1 MPEDVCF
8 CSLFV
13 PLYHTLTTMKQLL
26 ALCLLLTCSTALTQE
41 IKASIK
47 GPTTAL
53 AGTLVF
59 LSHEE
64 AVGDNKVWIIPEE
77 LKSASASCGN
87 NIFFSIPTPG
97 KYQFGLIVANKQADI
112 AYSWHTIDVTG
123 MLAPTPAP
131 TPIQPSP
138 AFPPPSP
145 IPSLESLES
154 IRLTSRVAVDNLQD
168 ASTTSLLASSLIN
181 LLPKLPSDL
190 PDAKGQVTS
199 TIERCFAMREPTSR
213 TKDWL
218 NVWRVPIDKEIGK
231 AKPATTDQYKECL
244 KAVIRGLCVNGKCPN
259 P

>member
-1 MPEDVCF
+1 
-8 CSLFV
+8 
-13 PLYHTLTTMKQLL
+13 MKQLL
-26 ALCLLLTCSTALTQE
+26 ALCLLLTCSTALAQE

-47 GPTTAL
+47 GPSTAL

-123 MLAPTPAP
+123 MLAPIPVP
-131 TPIQPSP
+131 TPTPSP
-138 AFPPPSP
+138 TPSP
-145 IPSLESLES
+145 SPNPTPSLES
-154 IRLTSRVAVDNLQD
+154 IRLTSRAAVDTLQD

-181 LLPKLPSDL
+181 LLPKLPADM

-218 NVWRVPIDKEIGK
+218 NVWRVPIDQVIG
-231 AKPATTDQYKECL
+231 AANPRTVEEYKECL

>member
-1 MPEDVCF
+1 MFVSAPFHPSCF
-8 CSLFV
+8 CSQ
-13 PLYHTLTTMKQLL
+13 PLPFITMKQLL

-47 GPTTAL
+47 GPSTAL

-123 MLAPTPAP
+123 MLAPTPVPVP
-131 TPIQPSP
+131 TPIQPN
-138 AFPPPSP
+138 PSP
-145 IPSLESLES
+145 TPSLES
-154 IRLTSRVAVDNLQD
+154 IRLTSRAAVDTLQD

-181 LLPKLPSDL
+181 LLPKLPAYL

-199 TIERCFAMREPTSR
+199 TIETCFAMREPTSR

-231 AKPATTDQYKECL
+231 ANPTTTDEYRECL

>member
-26 ALCLLLTCSTALTQE
+26 AICLLLTCSTALAQE

-47 GPTTAL
+47 GPSTAL

-131 TPIQPSP
+131 VPTPIQPSP
-138 AFPPPSP
+138 AFPPPSY
-145 IPSLESLES
+145 ES
-154 IRLTSRVAVDNLQD
+154 IRLTSRTAVETLQD

-181 LLPKLPSDL
+181 LLPKLPAYL

-199 TIERCFAMREPTSR
+199 TIETCFAMREPTSR

-231 AKPATTDQYKECL
+231 ANPTTTDEYRECL

>member
-1 MPEDVCF
+1 
-8 CSLFV
+8 
-13 PLYHTLTTMKQLL
+13 MKQLL

-47 GPTTAL
+47 GPSTAL

-77 LKSASASCGN
+77 LKSASASCGS

-123 MLAPTPAP
+123 MLTPT
-131 TPIQPSP
+131 
-138 AFPPPSP
+138 PPPSP
-145 IPSLESLES
+145 NPSPTPSLES
-154 IRLTSRVAVDNLQD
+154 IQLTSRAAVDTLQD

-181 LLPKLPSDL
+181 LLPKLPAYL

-199 TIERCFAMREPTSR
+199 TIETCFAMREPTSR

-231 AKPATTDQYKECL
+231 ANPRTVEEYKECL